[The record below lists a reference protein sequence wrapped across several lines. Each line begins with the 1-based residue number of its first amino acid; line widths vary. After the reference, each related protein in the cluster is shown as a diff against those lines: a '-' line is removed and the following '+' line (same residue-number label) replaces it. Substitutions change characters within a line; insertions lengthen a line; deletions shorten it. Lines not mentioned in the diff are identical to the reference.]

1 MNFERREFRGQKKTR
16 KLPFMLIGVIF
27 VLTVAA
33 ITLWFRAALGPVDSS
48 TSARVSVVIPSG
60 ATSGEIATLLKQA
73 DVITGRDVFLLYI
86 RFSGR
91 DQSLRAGSYVLGSS
105 MTMAEVVDV
114 LTGGAAGEVSI
125 TIPEG
130 FTVAD
135 IDRMMAAKG
144 FAATGAIIACA
155 KTCDFSAFTFL
166 PASSDG
172 PGGRVEGYLYP
183 DTYFVGGEASDPQ
196 ALLSRLLSTFDA
208 KVTQGLAAEIAASG
222 RPLHE
227 IMTMASLIEEEAAND
242 SERAIISGILW
253 KRLDEGIVLGVDAAV
268 RYAVQKEPREPLT
281 RADLESDSPYNI
293 RVRAGLPPGP
303 IANPGLASIEAALKP
318 EASPYYY
325 YLHGTDGQIRYA
337 RTNDEHNQN
346 KAKYLN

>member
-1 MNFERREFRGQKKTR
+1 MNFERRSFDGQSKKR
-16 KLPFMLIGVIF
+16 PKALKYALYVVALLIVGW
-27 VLTVAA
+27 
-33 ITLWFRAALGPVDSS
+33 LWYGYSLRAVDAGSE
-48 TSARVSVVIPSG
+48 ARVPFVVPTGAGLSV
-60 ATSGEIATLLKQA
+60 IADDLEEKDL
-73 DVITGRDVFLLYI
+73 I
-86 RFSGR
+86 RSSFAFTTHVR
-91 DQSLRAGSYVLGSS
+91 VQNRAHLLRAGSYVLQQS
-105 MTMAEVVDV
+105 MSADDILEV

-135 IDRMMAAKG
+135 IDRMMAGKG
-144 FAATGAIIACA
+144 FTATGAILACA
-155 KTCDFSAFTFL
+155 KTCDFSAFDFL

-183 DTYFVGGEASDPQ
+183 DTYFVGGEAGDPQ
-196 ALLSRLLSTFDA
+196 ALLLRLLMTFEA
-208 KVTQGLAAEIAASG
+208 KVVVGLATDITASG
-222 RPLHE
+222 KPLDQLV
-227 IMTMASLIEEEAAND
+227 TMASLIEKEAAGD
-242 SERAIISGILW
+242 DERGTISGILW